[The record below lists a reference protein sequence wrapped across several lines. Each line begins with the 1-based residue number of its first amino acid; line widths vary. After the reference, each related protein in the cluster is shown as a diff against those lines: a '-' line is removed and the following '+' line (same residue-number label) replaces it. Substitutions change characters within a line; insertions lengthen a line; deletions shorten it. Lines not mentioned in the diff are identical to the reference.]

1 MRQHLKTLANSVTTP
16 KVVVEAVT
24 DGSVSRKIKHAARKT
39 IDDVAMTPFLRKIT
53 FFSSGGAFLEGY
65 ALSLIGVALT
75 QITPLFNLDSFWSAA
90 IGASVFLGIL
100 VGAILGGYLTDLI
113 GRRKMFIIDMI
124 AIGVVSILSMFSTE
138 PLHLVLARFFI
149 GFFVGADYPISTA
162 MITEFTSKK
171 YRAIAMG
178 MVSAS
183 WYFGATA
190 AAFVGFALFPLA
202 DGWKWM
208 LGSAAI
214 PCLILL
220 IGRHD
225 IPESPLWLRAKG
237 RIEEARAVMDRVCD
251 LYLWP

>member
-162 MITEFTSKK
+162 MITEFEEIPRNCNGYGLS
-171 YRAIAMG
+171 
-178 MVSAS
+178 
-183 WYFGATA
+183 
-190 AAFVGFALFPLA
+190 FVVFWCNSCSFCWFCVIPSCRWLEMDVRQCGYSMLNFAY
-202 DGWKWM
+202 W
-208 LGSAAI
+208 S
-214 PCLILL
+214 
-220 IGRHD
+220 
-225 IPESPLWLRAKG
+225 S
-237 RIEEARAVMDRVCD
+237 
-251 LYLWP
+251 

>member
-24 DGSVSRKIKHAARKT
+24 DGSVSRKIKYAARKT

-124 AIGVVSILSMFSTE
+124 AIGVVSILSDVFNRTTSFSFSTF
-138 PLHLVLARFFI
+138 L
-149 GFFVGADYPISTA
+149 
-162 MITEFTSKK
+162 
-171 YRAIAMG
+171 YR
-178 MVSAS
+178 
-183 WYFGATA
+183 
-190 AAFVGFALFPLA
+190 LFC
-202 DGWKWM
+202 W
-208 LGSAAI
+208 
-214 PCLILL
+214 C
-220 IGRHD
+220 
-225 IPESPLWLRAKG
+225 
-237 RIEEARAVMDRVCD
+237 
-251 LYLWP
+251 